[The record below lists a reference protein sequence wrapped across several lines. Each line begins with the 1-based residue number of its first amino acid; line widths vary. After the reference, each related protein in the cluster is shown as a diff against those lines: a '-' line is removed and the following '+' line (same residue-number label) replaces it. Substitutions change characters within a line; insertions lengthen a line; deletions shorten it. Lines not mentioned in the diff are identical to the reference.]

1 MTSKEGLLLVNLG
14 TPNAATPEAITQY
27 LTEFLLDRHVVD
39 LPRLLWYPLLKY
51 RIIPKRVPYIIKHYQ
66 KIWIEGNSPLLHYSQ
81 LLCNKLQ
88 QCLPNVQCELAMTYG
103 DPTMQ
108 SALNHLSSCTK
119 ITVLPLFPQYS
130 TTTTLAVLDK
140 LNQLINHNQ
149 ITANINYI
157 RDYADHPSYI
167 NALYLQI
174 KQAFQQQGEPEV
186 LVLSYHGIPERY
198 IHKRKEDYIERCEM
212 TTQLLIEKCREN
224 GINRPIQ
231 MAYQSKFGKGK
242 WVEPNTSDVLKQL
255 AKQGIKN
262 VHVICPGFSVDC
274 IETLYEIDE
283 ENRELFFNA
292 GGKTFYYIPALN
304 ESDLQISFI
313 IELINHTQPL
323 TFKNLCSN
331 TLYSNT

>member
-1 MTSKEGLLLVNLG
+1 MLVEKKQGLLLVNLG
-14 TPNAATPEAITQY
+14 TPSATTPDAIKQY

-39 LPRLLWYPLLKY
+39 LPKLFWSPILKSLV
-51 RIIPKRVPYIIKHYQ
+51 IPKRVPYIIHHYQ
-66 KIWIEGNSPLLHYSQ
+66 KIWINGASPLLHYSR
-81 LLCNKLQ
+81 LLCDKLQ
-88 QCLPNVQCELAMTYG
+88 RHLPNIQCELAMTYG
-103 DPTMQ
+103 EPDIQ
-108 SALNHLSSCTK
+108 SALNNLRSCSK

-140 LNQLINHNQ
+140 LKQ
-149 ITANINYI
+149 IIASDQIIDNICYI

-174 KQAFQQQGEPEV
+174 KQAFQDQGEPEV

-212 TTQLLIEKCREN
+212 TTQLLIEKCRAN
-224 GINRPIQ
+224 GLNRPIQ

-242 WVEPNTSDVLKQL
+242 WVTPSTSETLQAL
-255 AKQGIKN
+255 AQSGIKN

-304 ESDLQISFI
+304 ESDLQINLI
-313 IELINHTQPL
+313 IALINHTQPII
-323 TFKNLCSN
+323 FKN
-331 TLYSNT
+331 LYSNT

>member
-1 MTSKEGLLLVNLG
+1 MNQKEGLLLVNLG
-14 TPNAATPEAITQY
+14 TPNATTPKAITQY

-39 LPRLLWYPLLKY
+39 LPKLLWYPLLKY

-66 KIWIEGNSPLLHYSQ
+66 KIWIEGSSPLLHYSQ

-88 QCLPNVQCELAMTYG
+88 QRLPNVQCELAMTYG
-103 DPTMQ
+103 EPSMQ
-108 SALNHLSSCTK
+108 SALNNLSSCTK

-130 TTTTLAVLDK
+130 TTTTLAVIDK
-140 LNQLINHNQ
+140 LNQLIALNQ
-149 ITANINYI
+149 ITAEVNYI
-157 RDYADHPSYI
+157 RHYADHPSYI

-174 KQAFQQQGEPEV
+174 KQAFEDQGEPEM

-198 IHKRKEDYIERCEM
+198 IHKRKDDYIKHCKL
-212 TTQLLIEKCREN
+212 TTQLLIEKCQKN
-224 GINRPIQ
+224 DINLPIE

-242 WVEPNTSDVLKQL
+242 WVEPNTSDVLEQL

-304 ESDLQISFI
+304 DTDLQV
-313 IELINHTQPL
+313 ELVVDLLVN
-323 TFKNLCSN
+323 N
-331 TLYSNT
+331 

>member
-1 MTSKEGLLLVNLG
+1 MLVEKKQGLLLVNLG
-14 TPNAATPEAITQY
+14 TPSATTPDAIKQY

-39 LPRLLWYPLLKY
+39 LPKLFWSPILKSLV
-51 RIIPKRVPYIIKHYQ
+51 IPKRVPYIIHHYQ
-66 KIWIEGNSPLLHYSQ
+66 KIWINGASPLLHYSR
-81 LLCNKLQ
+81 LLCDKLQ
-88 QCLPNVQCELAMTYG
+88 RHLPNIQCELAMTYG
-103 DPTMQ
+103 EPDIQ
-108 SALNHLSSCTK
+108 SALNNLRSCSK

-140 LNQLINHNQ
+140 LKQ
-149 ITANINYI
+149 IIASDQIIDNICYI

-174 KQAFQQQGEPEV
+174 KQAFQDQGEPEV

-212 TTQLLIEKCREN
+212 TTQLLIEKCRAN
-224 GINRPIQ
+224 GLNRPIQ

-242 WVEPNTSDVLKQL
+242 WVTPSTSDTLRAL
-255 AKQGIKN
+255 AQSGVKN

-304 ESDLQISFI
+304 ESDLQINLI
-313 IELINHTQPL
+313 IALINHTQPII
-323 TFKNLCSN
+323 FKNLYAN
-331 TLYSNT
+331 T

>member
-1 MTSKEGLLLVNLG
+1 MNQKEGLLLVNLG
-14 TPNAATPEAITQY
+14 TPNAATPKAITQY

-39 LPRLLWYPLLKY
+39 LPKLLWYPLLKY

-66 KIWIEGNSPLLHYSQ
+66 KIWIEGSSPLLHYSQ

-88 QCLPNVQCELAMTYG
+88 QRLPNVQCELAMTYG
-103 DPTMQ
+103 EPSMQ
-108 SALNHLSSCTK
+108 SALNNLSSCTK

-130 TTTTLAVLDK
+130 TTTTLAVIDK
-140 LNQLINHNQ
+140 LNQLITLNQ
-149 ITANINYI
+149 IIAEINYI

-174 KQAFQQQGEPEV
+174 KQAFEDQGEPEM

-198 IHKRKEDYIERCEM
+198 IHKRKDDYIKRCKL
-212 TTQLLIEKCREN
+212 TTQLLIEKCQKN
-224 GINRPIQ
+224 DINLPIE

-242 WVEPNTSDVLKQL
+242 WVEPNTSDVLEQL

-262 VHVICPGFSVDC
+262 VNVICPGFSVDC
-274 IETLYEIDE
+274 IETLYEIDG

-304 ESDLQISFI
+304 DTDLQV
-313 IELINHTQPL
+313 ELVVDLLVN
-323 TFKNLCSN
+323 N
-331 TLYSNT
+331 

>member
-1 MTSKEGLLLVNLG
+1 MEKKQGLLLVNLG
-14 TPNAATPEAITQY
+14 TPSATTPDAIKQY

-39 LPRLLWYPLLKY
+39 LPKLFWSPILKSLV
-51 RIIPKRVPYIIKHYQ
+51 IPKRVPYIIHHYQ
-66 KIWIEGNSPLLHYSQ
+66 KIWINGASPLLHYSR
-81 LLCNKLQ
+81 LLCDKLQ
-88 QCLPNVQCELAMTYG
+88 RHLPNIQCELAMTYG
-103 DPTMQ
+103 EPDIQ
-108 SALNHLSSCTK
+108 SALNNLRSCSK

-140 LNQLINHNQ
+140 LKQ
-149 ITANINYI
+149 IIASDQIIDNICYI

-174 KQAFQQQGEPEV
+174 KQAFQDQGEPEV

-212 TTQLLIEKCREN
+212 TTQLLIEKCRAN
-224 GINRPIQ
+224 GLNRPIQ

-242 WVEPNTSDVLKQL
+242 WVTPSTSDTLRAL
-255 AKQGIKN
+255 AQSGVKN

-304 ESDLQISFI
+304 ESDLQINLI
-313 IELINHTQPL
+313 IALINHTQPII
-323 TFKNLCSN
+323 FKNLYAN
-331 TLYSNT
+331 T